1 MNQKIF
7 IPDHFMIGTSSSAWQ
22 IEGCAGKSE
31 TQKSW
36 ADLFYETDPG
46 RWHDHL
52 GPEKA
57 SDFYH
62 HYKEDIKMMADFKI
76 NTFRF
81 TIQWARFMK
90 DALKREV
97 DREAVAYYRDVIQT
111 IKAHGMKPIVS
122 LEHWDIPAILLE
134 KYDGWVS
141 RETVDLYADYVQKVL
156 DEFHEEVDLWF
167 AFTEPNIPIDNGYI
181 KKIWYPFEHDPKR
194 AYQAHFHKILA
205 TSKAVEIS
213 KKYENVKMG
222 AMVHMTPVYSRSE
235 DARDVE
241 AAYYTDLF
249 EVRLYLDA
257 YLKGEI
263 PSEIFT
269 ELSKHGCLFDFKEE
283 DLKQI
288 KENQIDL
295 LGIDYYFP
303 IRVKARESAYEGPF
317 CSKYYY
323 EDYVWPQREYN
334 ADRGWEIYPQAIY
347 DIAMRIK
354 KEYGNKPWFISE
366 NGIGIENENRFRNN
380 DGYIDDE
387 YRIDFIKRHLSYA
400 IKAQAE
406 GCNCHGYLIW
416 SFIDN
421 LSAINAFK
429 NRYGLLELDLDTY
442 KRIPKKSL
450 YWLKKVLEQGYLD

>member
-1 MNQKIF
+1 M
-7 IPDHFMIGTSSSAWQ
+7 
-22 IEGCAGKSE
+22 
-31 TQKSW
+31 
-36 ADLFYETDPG
+36 
-46 RWHDHL
+46 
-52 GPEKA
+52 
-57 SDFYH
+57 
-62 HYKEDIKMMADFKI
+62 
-76 NTFRF
+76 
-81 TIQWARFMK
+81 
-90 DALKREV
+90 
-97 DREAVAYYRDVIQT
+97 
-111 IKAHGMKPIVS
+111 
-122 LEHWDIPAILLE
+122 
-134 KYDGWVS
+134 
-141 RETVDLYADYVQKVL
+141 
-156 DEFHEEVDLWF
+156 
-167 AFTEPNIPIDNGYI
+167 
-181 KKIWYPFEHDPKR
+181 FE
-194 AYQAHFHKILA
+194 
-205 TSKAVEIS
+205 
-213 KKYENVKMG
+213 
-222 AMVHMTPVYSRSE
+222 
-235 DARDVE
+235 
-241 AAYYTDLF
+241 
-249 EVRLYLDA
+249 
-257 YLKGEI
+257 
-263 PSEIFT
+263 
-269 ELSKHGCLFDFKEE
+269 FKEE

-303 IRVKARESAYEGPF
+303 IRVKARESAYDGPF

-366 NGIGIENENRFRNN
+366 NGIGIENESRFRNN

-406 GCNCHGYLIW
+406 GCNCHRYLIW